1 MNEIEGTIPAE
12 EVVEAEV
19 YLVETPSQS
28 GAEVIDA
35 REGHDGSIFDNLG
48 QAIRTQISDL
58 WDNKAP
64 AGHGLGGSGAYV
76 DNLDTLKTTGVYTF
90 THGATGNPFS
100 GWGGI
105 VEVSVSKTGI
115 KQVVTC
121 NTKNGVSARRLMYLD
136 SNKTTWEDW
145 EWVNPPMVLGT
156 EYRTTKRHNGKV
168 VYAKAISI
176 GKMPVSSARYD
187 NLVTGVDEV
196 VDYIFTMSSY
206 QERYTNNSH
215 VKTLG
220 RNTSAGSVFAE
231 IVTDVNISSFDA
243 YLTISY
249 TKV

>member
-1 MNEIEGTIPAE
+1 MELHSITFPGLPEQYKVAPASHLDDKNNPHG
-12 EVVEAEV
+12 V
-19 YLVETPSQS
+19 TPEQI
-28 GAEVIDA
+28 GA
-35 REGHDGSIFDNLG
+35 
-48 QAIRTQISDL
+48 
-58 WDNKAP
+58 AP
-64 AGHGLGGSGAYV
+64 AGYGLGGEAKQLTSV
-76 DNLDTLKTTGVYTF
+76 DNLDNIWESGWYHWNARAPANAPIIKWDANFGKMYVDGTDTTTF
-90 THGATGNPFS
+90 TQTVQTKYNS
-100 GWGGI
+100 SDSRGI
-105 VEVSVSKTGI
+105 EVRRTF
-115 KQVVTC
+115 T
-121 NTKNGVSARRLMYLD
+121 NGVTD
-136 SNKTTWEDW
+136 GW
-145 EWVNPPMVLGT
+145 EWVNPPMALGV
-156 EYRTTKRHNGKV
+156 EYRTTKRHKGKV

-231 IVTDVNISSFDA
+231 IVTDVNISTFDA